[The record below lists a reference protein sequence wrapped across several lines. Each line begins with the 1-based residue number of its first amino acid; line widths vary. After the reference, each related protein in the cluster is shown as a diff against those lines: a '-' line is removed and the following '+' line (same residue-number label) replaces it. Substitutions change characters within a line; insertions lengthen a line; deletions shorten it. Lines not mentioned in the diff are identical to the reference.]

1 MRNKMKNHVLSV
13 KSCEWNNF
21 SVIYFVINVS
31 SKWNL
36 RTKEKWIILLKLKI
50 CEIFMFYKC
59 VDMQI
64 CRYCFSAT
72 TTAIINYKLYLF

>member
-36 RTKEKWIILLKLKI
+36 RAKKKVNNTF
-50 CEIFMFYKC
+50 EIKNMR
-59 VDMQI
+59 D
-64 CRYCFSAT
+64 
-72 TTAIINYKLYLF
+72 L